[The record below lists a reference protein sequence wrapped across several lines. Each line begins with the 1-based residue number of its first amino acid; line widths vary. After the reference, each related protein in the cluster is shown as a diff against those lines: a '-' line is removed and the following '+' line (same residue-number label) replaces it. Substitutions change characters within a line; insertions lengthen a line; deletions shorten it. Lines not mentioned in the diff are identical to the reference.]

1 MEYFTPGYIAVAG
14 FFGMIGM
21 GACMYG
27 KKARDVQ
34 SLIIGVLLCGVSYLV
49 TEPVTLAIIS
59 SFITALLFSR
69 QIHRAYYD
77 WKHKDIEI
85 IK

>member
-1 MEYFTPGYIAVAG
+1 MDYFTPGYLVVAG
-14 FFGMIGM
+14 FFGMLGM

-27 KKARDVQ
+27 KKAHDVQ
-34 SLIIGVLLCGVSYLV
+34 SLIIGIILCGLGYFV
-49 TEPVTLAIIS
+49 TAPIPLAIAS
-59 SFITALLFSR
+59 SFFTVLLFSR
-69 QIHRAYYD
+69 QISKGYYE